1 MALQQQQQ
9 QQQHPEEEVYLSG
22 TSSVILSQQQQQDQQ
37 QQQECYYNLS
47 CSSSGFSSC
56 PGGGDLPIGS
66 SVPVAVGRVASLRA
80 ERQWRSRCKRQRN
93 LSQVVVRTR
102 HQETAAAPVSQHPE
116 LTGRLSGLS
125 LRDDSRHQDSGFFS
139 PSSLLASPAKNCASS
154 ASSSTASSSNYSSNL
169 TPFRRTK
176 STIVRIRKEQDAI
189 DPDDEPK
196 SLPQDNAAKD
206 REYESQDLCL
216 WMEEE
221 EEEEEE
227 GAEEVVWRCPG
238 VKSVPEG
245 TRPQP
250 SQRRRRKRKKKNGGG
265 TLQCHI
271 HTKCQGGGKCFPFF
285 VRHILR
291 C

>member
-56 PGGGDLPIGS
+56 PGGGDLPVGS
-66 SVPVAVGRVASLRA
+66 SLPVAVGRVASLRA

-176 STIVRIRKEQDAI
+176 STIVRIRRDQDD
-189 DPDDEPK
+189 DPGDEPK

-221 EEEEEE
+221 EEEEE

-238 VKSVPEG
+238 VKSVSEG
-245 TRPQP
+245 AGPQP
-250 SQRRRRKRKKKNGGG
+250 SQRRRRRRKKKNGGG
-265 TLQCHI
+265 TSYNVTSTQNV
-271 HTKCQGGGKCFPFF
+271 KEGKMFF
-285 VRHILR
+285 FFFSPPHFES
-291 C
+291 